1 MRNRLKK
8 YLHRPAGG
16 PGLLAWS
23 EEQAS
28 FVLAL
33 MRLPGTPSPSEAA
46 VWMRM
51 LSKAQTARRV
61 VNRFDELR
69 SNQ

>member
-1 MRNRLKK
+1 MRNRLHK

-23 EEQAS
+23 EEQVS

-33 MRLPGTPSPSEAA
+33 LRLPGTPSKADAA
-46 VWMRM
+46 CWMRM
-51 LSKAQTARRV
+51 LSKAQAARRV
-61 VNRFDELR
+61 VNRFNELR
-69 SNQ
+69 SQS